1 MEMFQYEF
9 MGRAFIAAT
18 AISFISPILG
28 LLLIMRKQSLM
39 ADTLAHISL
48 AGVALGYL
56 LGVEPTITTIL
67 FVAAAALILEYL
79 RVVYAHYSDI
89 SVAMMMSGGM
99 ALALLL
105 LNQVDSAASINAY
118 LFGSIVTVSSLQ
130 VYILI
135 GLSVFIV
142 AGYLIFKRPLY
153 LISFDENTA
162 YTAGLPVRM
171 ISVIFSIITGM
182 AIALIMPIA
191 GSLLVSAIIVMP
203 AAIALRL
210 VKNFD
215 SVIIVGVIIAMFG
228 MFAGL
233 TTSYYLDTPPGATIV
248 AIFVLIFIIES
259 GFLKITKG

>member
-1 MEMFQYEF
+1 
-9 MGRAFIAAT
+9 
-18 AISFISPILG
+18 
-28 LLLIMRKQSLM
+28 
-39 ADTLAHISL
+39 
-48 AGVALGYL
+48 
-56 LGVEPTITTIL
+56 
-67 FVAAAALILEYL
+67 
-79 RVVYAHYSDI
+79 
-89 SVAMMMSGGM
+89 MSGGM

-130 VYILI
+130 VYILV
-135 GLSVFIV
+135 GLAVFIV
-142 AGYLIFKRPLY
+142 VGYLIFKRPLY
-153 LISFDENTA
+153 LVSFDENTA

-215 SVIIVGVIIAMFG
+215 SVIIVGVIIAIG
-228 MFAGL
+228 MIKAM
-233 TTSYYLDTPPGATIV
+233 
-248 AIFVLIFIIES
+248 AIPVIIEKMTEIIRT
-259 GFLKITKG
+259 GRPAV